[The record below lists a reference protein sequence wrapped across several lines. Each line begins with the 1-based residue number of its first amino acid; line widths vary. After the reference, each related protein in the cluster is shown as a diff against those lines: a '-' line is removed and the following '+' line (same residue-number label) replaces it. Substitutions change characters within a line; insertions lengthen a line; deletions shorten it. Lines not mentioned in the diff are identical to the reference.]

1 MNVADAAHA
10 VVHDFPGGSESLAPR
25 LDMSAAILRNKVN
38 PTNTTH
44 HLTLREAVRVTQLTG
59 DDRILRAAA
68 SECERVVL
76 ELPTAD
82 DTDASDMA
90 VLELVAAV
98 WAKQGDL
105 GTAIH
110 QAFAD
115 GVLTPQEYAGIKN
128 AVHRAQTKLTA
139 LLRRIEGMVEQGG

>member
-1 MNVADAAHA
+1 MNIDDAAHA
-10 VVHDFPGGSESLAPR
+10 VVHDYPGGSESLAPR
-25 LDMSAAILRNKVN
+25 LGMSAAVLRNKVN
-38 PTNTTH
+38 TNNATH
-44 HLTLREAVRVTQLTG
+44 HLTLREAVRISALTQ

-68 SECERVVL
+68 AECGRVVL
-76 ELPTAD
+76 DLPTAD

-90 VLELVAAV
+90 VLEMVAAV
-98 WAKQGDL
+98 WSKQGDL

-115 GVLTPQEYAGIKN
+115 GVLTPAEFDGIAG

-139 LLRRIEGMVEQGG
+139 LLRRIESMVEQGG

>member
-1 MNVADAAHA
+1 MNIDDAAHA
-10 VVHDFPGGSESLAPR
+10 VVHDYPGGSESLAPR
-25 LDMSAAILRNKVN
+25 LGMSAAVLRNKVN
-38 PTNTTH
+38 TNNATH
-44 HLTLREAVRVTQLTG
+44 HLTLREAVRISALTQ

-68 SECERVVL
+68 AECGRVVL
-76 ELPTAD
+76 DLPTAD

-90 VLELVAAV
+90 VLEMVAAV
-98 WAKQGDL
+98 WSKQGDL

-115 GVLTPQEYAGIKN
+115 GVLTPAEFEGIAG

-139 LLRRIEGMVEQGG
+139 LLRRIESMVEQGS

>member
-1 MNVADAAHA
+1 MNIDDAAHA
-10 VVHDFPGGSESLAPR
+10 VVHDYPGGSESLAPR
-25 LDMSAAILRNKVN
+25 LGMSAAVLRNKVN
-38 PTNTTH
+38 TNNTTH
-44 HLTLREAVRVTQLTG
+44 HLTLREAVRISALTQ

-68 SECERVVL
+68 AECGRVVL
-76 ELPTAD
+76 DLPTAD

-90 VLELVAAV
+90 VLEMVAAV
-98 WAKQGDL
+98 WSKQGDL

-115 GVLTPQEYAGIKN
+115 GVLTPNEFDGIAG

-139 LLRRIEGMVEQGG
+139 LLRRIESMVEQGS